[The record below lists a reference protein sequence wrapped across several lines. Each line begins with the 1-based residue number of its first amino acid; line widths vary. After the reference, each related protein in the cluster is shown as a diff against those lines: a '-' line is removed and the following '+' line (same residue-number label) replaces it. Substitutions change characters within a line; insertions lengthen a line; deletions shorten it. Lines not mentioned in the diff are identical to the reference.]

1 MERRKRMPHINRIR
15 VNNVKY
21 NFGTQIY
28 DDFVMRFSC
37 KNTIYDL
44 ANGGGKSVLM
54 LLLLQNLIPNSTL
67 DEKQPIEKLFRSGN
81 DNTVIHSLIEWKL
94 DNCYVKNG
102 YKYMTTGFC
111 ARKGRESA
119 DESEENT
126 KNVET
131 ATIEYFNYVIFYR
144 EFNDNDM
151 RNLPLN
157 NGTEKITYSGLKNY
171 LKELERKNFS
181 LEVKIFEKK
190 GEYQNFIS
198 RYGLYESEWEIIRG
212 INKTEGHVRTYF
224 ETNYRTTRKV
234 VEDLLIEEIIE
245 KSYNNKINS
254 GEDNVSD
261 IAQVLIDI
269 KDKLMELSKKKDEID
284 RYDMQIAL
292 IDEFADEFADLR
304 NVYVRKADLEEK
316 ITSYFIAA
324 KQNLLKKEE
333 EKEQILKTISEL
345 NYKTD
350 EEEKNIMR
358 AKVKEEI
365 VAGEEIDRLVADTQ
379 SDIDNM
385 SQEKSEYEKNISIR
399 EAANEYSDYI
409 KYQDKSREI
418 KTLIDNQKKDNKE
431 ITDELR
437 LLALVKHDE
446 NEQILKTLKD
456 DLMQKQKA
464 DGENRTRYEKYKE
477 EEKNCDRTIAVME
490 GDVKRL
496 KNECEVL
503 EKKVSALRA
512 GTDVLVLDNID
523 ANIAAC
529 ENEIKRLT
537 DMESDYELNK
547 NGIITDIDEYNSKIS
562 AIEVKK
568 EYLAKEIIA
577 KKEVIAKSE
586 SNRKKIDNLMS
597 VYDVTEEDRL
607 ITKIDDTYINVV
619 MELNSLLEKVT
630 EYNEYVQSLNNGD
643 IPKICEELNHVKEY
657 MIRIFGDKVVT
668 GSEYLEEYDAMKR
681 KKLLQEKPYIPFSL
695 IIKEDFCDIMSAVDN
710 RIMGDKLDFIA
721 FIDKNS
727 LEDGD
732 ELIDGNKISLMV
744 RNGGILYDE
753 ELKEDE
759 IKNTVKKIADTEE
772 KITVLSQKSAIIK
785 EDYNFISR
793 YYNSYKD
800 IVVEKKLLTELEKE
814 LLNVKEDEKVAKDN
828 ADACKKELDTVNK
841 NIKKNIL
848 QLKTAREY
856 AELLAEIKK
865 NYNILNAKY
874 NELNDLKDAVNE
886 SKKNYD
892 RLHREISRFEDS
904 MVDYN
909 EQIYDIKAKIDDINN
924 TFKEIFA
931 EYYDEDIRKNIKE
944 ADILKRISNEDTEA
958 RFRGLKAVIDRE
970 NADLGDKIAL
980 MNNYNEQADKII
992 KNLEYR
998 NVNIEELKELSK
1010 NNRLIITPNE
1020 ELLKIRDKISKVNK
1034 EINAKEKILDAQ
1046 SADRNRLLGSIAH
1059 AIKSIE
1065 EKYGMYEELKDVDN
1079 LTRYIEERNRLKNS
1093 LNSKIS
1099 IENKNVKEC
1108 DALCMKYRVME
1119 KDLERYIEDAE
1130 INITQSMLERSI
1142 DMPQLDYEEVQKSY
1156 QAVKKEQN
1164 KLMDNLTKSRLK
1176 LTESLEKLGAY
1187 ELSDEIK
1194 RSVDIPYKL
1203 DGIDELTHNLHET
1216 TSLIALEKER
1226 IGKSIKDM
1234 EQIKQNFENQCI
1246 QTCTL
1251 IKGELDKLSKLSRIN
1266 MEDEIISIINLQIP
1280 YIKDEF
1286 YEQRMGE
1293 YIDDTIANAENFTTA
1308 QDRVKYI
1315 RTRLSWKKL
1324 FSAIVTDMNAIRL
1337 NLYKRER
1344 IKSQSRYLK
1353 YEEAV
1358 GSTGQSQGIYIQF
1371 LIAII
1376 NYITSINATG
1386 REQGVLTKVIFID
1399 NPFGAAKDVYIWEPI
1414 FKLLK
1419 TNNVQLIV
1427 PARGAT
1433 PAITGRFD
1441 VNYVLGQKLVDK
1453 RQQTV
1458 VVDYRSQVNNDDMEY
1473 ERLSYTQSSFV
1484 F

>member
-1 MERRKRMPHINRIR
+1 MPHINRIR

-54 LLLLQNLIPNSTL
+54 LLLMQNLIPNSTL

-119 DESEENT
+119 DENEENA
-126 KNVET
+126 KNTET

-245 KSYNNKINS
+245 KSYNNKINA

-292 IDEFADEFADLR
+292 IDKFADEFADLR
-304 NVYVRKADLEEK
+304 DVYVRKTELEEK
-316 ITSYFIAA
+316 ITAYFIAA
-324 KQNLLKKEE
+324 KQGLLREEKAKEE
-333 EKEQILKTISEL
+333 ILNTIGEL
-345 NYKTD
+345 EDSVRK
-350 EEEKNIMR
+350 EEKNIMR
-358 AKVKEEI
+358 AKVREEI
-365 VAGEEIDRLVADTQ
+365 VSGEAIDRLVSETQ
-379 SDIDNM
+379 NDIDNL
-385 SQEKSEYEKNISIR
+385 SEEKAEYEKNISMR
-399 EAANEYSDYI
+399 EAANEYSDLV
-409 KYQDKSREI
+409 KYQNKSKEI

-431 ITDELR
+431 ITDELKI
-437 LLALVKHDE
+437 LALIKHDE
-446 NEQILKTLKD
+446 NDVVLKKLEKELANKQEKD
-456 DLMQKQKA
+456 S
-464 DGENRTRYEKYKE
+464 ENRIKYEKYKE
-477 EEKNCDRTIAVME
+477 EEKKCDRSIAVTE
-490 GDVKRL
+490 GNIERVKS
-496 KNECEVL
+496 ECDSL
-503 EKKVSALRA
+503 EKKISALRA

-523 ANIAAC
+523 KNIADSNA
-529 ENEIKRLT
+529 EINRLA
-537 DMESDYELNK
+537 DREYEYDIKK
-547 NGIITDIDEYNSKIS
+547 NGIIKAIDEYNSTIS
-562 AIEVKK
+562 AAEVRMEYLKK
-568 EYLAKEIIA
+568 EAD
-577 KKEVIAKSE
+577 KKQAVIEDAEALK
-586 SNRKKIDNLMS
+586 KKIDNLMS
-597 VYDVTEEDRL
+597 VYNVTDQDRL
-607 ITKIDDTYINVV
+607 PAKIDDLHISIM
-619 MELNSLLEKVT
+619 MEITSLKEKADN
-630 EYNEYVQSLNNGD
+630 YNEYIRSLNNGD
-643 IPKICEELNHVKEY
+643 IPKVYEELKSVKEY
-657 MIRIFGDKVVT
+657 IVRLFGEKVIT
-668 GSEYLEEYDAMKR
+668 GSEYLEEYDATQR

-695 IIKEDFCDIMSAVDN
+695 IISEDFCDIMSAVDN
-710 RIMGDKLDFIA
+710 RIMGENLDFVI
-721 FIDKNS
+721 FIDRNS
-727 LEDGD
+727 LENGD
-732 ELIDGNKISLMV
+732 TLTDDNKISLMV

-759 IKNTVKKIADTEE
+759 IRNTAKKIAEIEE

-785 EDYNFISR
+785 EDYNCVSG
-793 YYNSYKD
+793 YYGKYKD
-800 IVVEKKLLTELEKE
+800 IANEKRLLAELEKE
-814 LLNVKEDEKVAKDN
+814 LLSVEQDKKVAKEN
-828 ADACKKELDTVNK
+828 ADICKKELDEVNK
-841 NIKKNIL
+841 NIKKNALEI
-848 QLKTAREY
+848 KKAKEY
-856 AELLAEIKK
+856 GKLLAEIKS
-865 NYNILNAKY
+865 NYTLINTRYDELNILN
-874 NELNDLKDAVNE
+874 NTVNE
-886 SKKNYD
+886 ARKNYD
-892 RLHREISRFEDS
+892 RLHRDIKRFEDS

-909 EQIYDIKAKIDDINN
+909 EQIYDIKAKIDDINS
-924 TFKEIFA
+924 TFKEVFK
-931 EYYDEDIRKNIKE
+931 EYYDESVRPDMSDAVINAEKE
-944 ADILKRISNEDTEA
+944 KGDTEA
-958 RFRGLKAVIDRE
+958 RFKGLKAAIDRE

-992 KNLEYR
+992 KNLDYR
-998 NVNIEELKELSK
+998 GVNIEELSELNK
-1010 NNRLIITPNE
+1010 ANRLMITPKE
-1020 ELLKIRDKISKVNK
+1020 ELLKIKDKITKVNK
-1034 EINAKEKILDAQ
+1034 AIADKERILDAQ

-1059 AIKSIE
+1059 GIKSIE
-1065 EKYGMYEELKDVDN
+1065 EKYGEYEELKDVDN
-1079 LTRYIEERNRLKNS
+1079 IARYIEERNRLKNA
-1093 LNSKIS
+1093 LNIQAASKKK
-1099 IENKNVKEC
+1099 EATEC
-1108 DALCMKYRVME
+1108 DNRCMKYSVME
-1119 KDLERYIEDAE
+1119 KDLARYIEDAE
-1130 INITQSMLERSI
+1130 IKITKDMLNTDVKVS
-1142 DMPQLDYEEVQKSY
+1142 DSDYEIVQKSY
-1156 QAVKKEQN
+1156 QALKKEQN
-1164 KLMDNLTKSRLK
+1164 KVTEILNKKKLS
-1176 LTESLEKLGAY
+1176 LTEALEKLEAY

-1194 RSVDIPYKL
+1194 RSVNIPERL
-1203 DGIDELTHNLHET
+1203 DEIDTLTNNLHET

-1226 IGKSIKDM
+1226 INKSIKDM

-1280 YIKDEF
+1280 YVKDEF

-1308 QDRVKYI
+1308 QERVKYI
-1315 RTRLSWKKL
+1315 RNRLSWKKL
-1324 FSAIVTDMNAIRL
+1324 FSAIVTDMNGIRL

-1344 IKSQSRYLK
+1344 IKSQSRYLR

-1386 REQGVLTKVIFID
+1386 KEQGVLTKVIFID